1 MAVSQV
7 QKIRRALEKVG
18 NEFKFKDMKG
28 LKVTFL
34 YSKRL

>member
-7 QKIRRALEKVG
+7 QKIRQALEKVG